1 MALFKK
7 KPPPEGGDSGDS
19 GSEDF
24 EYTAQPEKA
33 QKWFEHARTAA
44 DSSNYDY
51 ALSCYASGLIF
62 DPEIMSAH
70 EAMFEVAI
78 RYANQGGRSATGRE
92 IRKIEEPHSIGRFV
106 AVEFTWMKDITN
118 ANLALKALEA
128 SIKADQL
135 EWGNSIAI
143 KVLGLMR
150 KSKKLTKSTW
160 LKAMYLFSDVHAYDQ
175 AMIAGEQA
183 LALDPRD
190 SSLDHELKNI
200 SAQRAMDQG
209 RYEEAGGKEGGFR
222 GMVKDMDKQRELEE
236 MELLSV
242 SASTEERNLER
253 ARLHYEKTPEVP
265 DVINKYTQLLKR
277 RGTPESIKKAQ
288 EIYLKGYEET
298 KEYRF
303 RMNAGDIDI
312 GKAMKVEN
320 ELRKRLDSATDNGE
334 LQQELEK
341 VRRDR
346 LQLES
351 SEFLER
357 VKRYPNDR
365 SFQYRL
371 GEVFY
376 QLGDTGKAME
386 HLQNSKD
393 EPRLRARA
401 SHMLGSCFA
410 REQWYNEAIEEFK
423 EALQA
428 IEVADRKREL
438 DIRYDL
444 MLSLIEL
451 ARAENDPGLAREA
464 RDICSNIARKN
475 IGFRDIR
482 QRRSEVGQLLKDI
495 AGSGNEG

>member
-7 KPPPEGGDSGDS
+7 KPPEGGDSGDS
-19 GSEDF
+19 GSEDLEF
-24 EYTAQPEKA
+24 TAQPEKA

-44 DSSNYDY
+44 DSSNFDY

-78 RYANQGGRSATGRE
+78 RYANQGGRSATGKE
-92 IRKIEEPHSIGRFV
+92 IRKIEEPHPIGRFV

-118 ANLALKALEA
+118 ASLALKALEA
-128 SIKADQL
+128 SVKADQL
-135 EWGNSIAI
+135 EWGHSIAI

-160 LKAMYLFSDVHAYDQ
+160 LKAMHMFSDVHAYDQ

-183 LALDPRD
+183 LSLDPND
-190 SSLDHELKNI
+190 SALDHELKNI

-209 RYEEAGGKEGGFR
+209 RYEEAGGEEGGFR

-242 SASTEERNLER
+242 SASAEERNLER
-253 ARLHYEKTPEVP
+253 ARLHYEKNPEVP
-265 DVINKYTQLLKR
+265 DLINKYTQLLKR
-277 RGTPESIKKAQ
+277 QGTPESIKMAQ
-288 EIYLKGYEET
+288 EIYLKGYEVT

-303 RMNAGDIDI
+303 RMNAGDSDID
-312 GKAMKVEN
+312 KAIKAEN
-320 ELRKRLDSATDNGE
+320 KLLERLAGATDNGE
-334 LQQELEK
+334 LQEELDKSRQE
-341 VRRDR
+341 R

-365 SFQYRL
+365 SIQYRL
-371 GEVFY
+371 GEVFF

-386 HLQNSKD
+386 HLQISKD

-401 SHMLGSCFA
+401 SHMLGNCFA
-410 REQWYNEAIEEFK
+410 SEQWYNEAIEEYK

-428 IEVADRKREL
+428 IEVADKSREL

-444 MLSLIEL
+444 MLSLMEH
-451 ARAENDPGLAREA
+451 ARVEKDPGLAREA

-475 IGFRDIR
+475 IGYRDIR
-482 QRRSEVGQLLKDI
+482 QRRSEVGQLLKDLI
-495 AGSGNEG
+495 GNENEG